1 MQTKEEII
9 KILYKT
15 TKEASNNAMNK
26 IGYIVIAKDG
36 WIVKEFKNGTIE
48 KIKPIEGYE
57 KFRKFEKIREFT
69 L

>member
-1 MQTKEEII
+1 
-9 KILYKT
+9 
-15 TKEASNNAMNK
+15 MNK

>member
-48 KIKPIEGYE
+48 KIKPIESYE